1 MLCVIRQN
9 LITLSFIIADYY
21 YAECLYAECC
31 YAEYH
36 HVVCYYAEF
45 DYAEYCYA
53 NVSMQIAIKLSVN
66 KHMITQRDTLLC
78 VIQYNV
84 ITLSVV
90 AQI

>member
-1 MLCVIRQN
+1 MQNVVMLSIIMWYVT
-9 LITLSFIIADYY
+9 TLSLIMQNIVM
-21 YAECLYAECC
+21 LS
-31 YAEYH
+31 
-36 HVVCYYAEF
+36 VTML
-45 DYAEYCYA
+45 